1 MDANESGSAMPYVV
15 NSVIT
20 GGDCHAQSA
29 TPSAGVYVLGFLY
42 DSTTSTGVK
51 ANVIVAPFI
60 YGGGGGSCGTGT
72 AGDLMEFTGS
82 GATCGNAPIV
92 DGGSAGL
99 TVNVPSTGVFNANL
113 GSGNAQL
120 LLGPISDQSSYMGSF
135 SYVDV
140 SNTGNAFFLTNGP
153 LAEIQGIGSADI
165 GQLFIHGYN
174 SLTAGTPTWYIKDT
188 LGNLVEGVPSGSVG
202 APAGVIIGVPSG
214 NQITFQI
221 NAANTAYI
229 NSAGKLFTQPS
240 ASAQAGLNISPGTAP
255 TSPLNGD
262 CWTTSLG
269 LYCYINGATVG
280 PYGGGTLTGVTA
292 GTGLTG
298 GGTSGNVTVN
308 LSTPVSVAN
317 GGTGT
322 GSPGLIAGT
331 NISITGSWPNQT
343 INSASASWPA
353 MASGTN
359 TNALLMGSGG
369 SFGYTGTGT
378 VNANYLLGS

>member
-1 MDANESGSAMPYVV
+1 MKTFLTLLLFASLSFAQTVTNGAPSLPAPTNDGTTGTQLNHTATVNVAGNAILATTSETTVPVFIVTAHAGTSGNPGFATSGIAQCFMDANESGSAMPYVV

-20 GGDCHAQSA
+20 GGDCHAQST

-202 APAGVIIGVPSG
+202 APAGVIIGAPSG
-214 NQITFQI
+214 IRSPSRSMLRTLL
-221 NAANTAYI
+221 T
-229 NSAGKLFTQPS
+229 STQPENCLPNRRRRLRL
-240 ASAQAGLNISPGTAP
+240 ASTFHQEQRQQVP
-255 TSPLNGD
+255 
-262 CWTTSLG
+262 
-269 LYCYINGATVG
+269 
-280 PYGGGTLTGVTA
+280 
-292 GTGLTG
+292 
-298 GGTSGNVTVN
+298 
-308 LSTPVSVAN
+308 
-317 GGTGT
+317 
-322 GSPGLIAGT
+322 
-331 NISITGSWPNQT
+331 
-343 INSASASWPA
+343 
-353 MASGTN
+353 
-359 TNALLMGSGG
+359 
-369 SFGYTGTGT
+369 
-378 VNANYLLGS
+378 